1 MPKLMRPKV
10 AKRKLTNLDV
20 NFVSLVTQGANP
32 GANIVMIKE
41 FNMDNEKNGISVN
54 IDENTLTSI
63 LQKGLS
69 DLFASKDSEGGLS
82 TEAIQKAVSGILG
95 DVSTTISTAVE
106 TAVTKA
112 METKKSDDDD
122 AQKSDDDANKA
133 CGGKKKDMSKED
145 EDTDKACGGK
155 RKKSFDDDS
164 ITFNGVT
171 LSKSIIGEEA
181 FAGIV
186 AMQKELAKSQHE
198 ALLKSL
204 EVEVEK
210 SYPNLP
216 GTARDKAVLL
226 NTINQMPEN
235 ISKMAKDYFAKAN
248 ENMGNVV
255 NKSIGTST
263 SQPDQGLRKEAE
275 DKLDALA
282 KGIMEKENISYADA
296 FSKALN
302 SPEGTTLYEQYC
314 NN

>member
-41 FNMDNEKNGISVN
+41 FNMDNEKSGISVN
-54 IDENTLTSI
+54 IDESTLTGI
-63 LQKGLS
+63 LQKGLT

-82 TEAIQKAVSGILG
+82 TEAIQKAVSGVLG
-95 DVSTTISTAVE
+95 EVSTTISAAVE
-106 TAVTKA
+106 TAVAKA
-112 METKKSDDDD
+112 METKKAEEDTQKADED
-122 AQKSDDDANKA
+122 ADKA
-133 CGGKKKDMSKED
+133 CGGGKKKDMTKED
-145 EDTDKACGGK
+145 EDADKACGGK
-155 RKKSFDDDS
+155 RKKSLEDES

-171 LSKSIIGEEA
+171 LSKSIIGEDA
-181 FAGIV
+181 FNGII
-186 AMQKELAKSQHE
+186 AIQKELAKSQHE

-216 GTARDKAVLL
+216 GSARDKAVLL
-226 NTINQMPEN
+226 NTINQMPEG
-235 ISKMAKDYFAKAN
+235 IAKMAKDYFAKAN
-248 ENMGNVV
+248 ENMGTVV
-255 NKSIGTST
+255 NKSVGTT
-263 SQPDQGLRKEAE
+263 TDQPDCGLRKEAE

-282 KGIMEKENISYADA
+282 KGIMEKENLSYADA
-296 FSKALN
+296 YTKALT
-302 SPEGTTLYEQYC
+302 SPEGTALYEQYC